1 MKNLLFFLIIFFFIP
16 NYLNASNK
24 DKVLNNFNKIKNI
37 SFNFIQTINGKDE
50 KGKCIIKYPKKIF
63 CEYEKRNNKILV
75 SNGTSLVIK
84 NDRQYYRYP
93 IKSTPFEFLLDK
105 NFLVNKIKSSTL
117 GEIEDKYLFFEINEK
132 NNNINIFFSKDNY
145 HLIGWQV
152 EDVYQNLVVTYIFN
166 TSINNIV
173 DEKLFKLP
181 SQDQFISKF
190 TVSFLK
196 IFKPLF
202 KQLLSACL

>member
-145 HLIGWQV
+145 DLIGWQV

-166 TSINNIV
+166 TSINNII
-173 DEKLFKLP
+173 DKKLFNLP
-181 SQDQFISKF
+181 PQD
-190 TVSFLK
+190 
-196 IFKPLF
+196 
-202 KQLLSACL
+202 

>member
-1 MKNLLFFLIIFFFIP
+1 MKNLFFFLIIFILIP
-16 NYLNASNK
+16 DYLNASNK
-24 DKVLNNFNKIKNI
+24 DKVINNFNKIENI

-75 SNGTSLVIK
+75 SNGSSLVIK

-93 IKSTPFEFLLDK
+93 IKSTPFEFILDK
-105 NFLVNKIKSSTL
+105 NFLLNKIKSSTL
-117 GEIEDKYLFFEINEK
+117 AEVEDKYLFFEINEK

-145 HLIGWQV
+145 NLIGWQI
-152 EDVYQNLVVTYIFN
+152 EDVYQNLAVTYIFN
-166 TSINNIV
+166 TSINNII

-181 SQDQFISKF
+181 SQD
-190 TVSFLK
+190 
-196 IFKPLF
+196 
-202 KQLLSACL
+202 